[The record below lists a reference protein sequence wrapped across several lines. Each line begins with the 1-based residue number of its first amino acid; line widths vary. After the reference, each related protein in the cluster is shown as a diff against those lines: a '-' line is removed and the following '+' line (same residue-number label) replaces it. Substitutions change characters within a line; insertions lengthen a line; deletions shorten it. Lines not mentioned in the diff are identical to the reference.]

1 MTELV
6 VHAEEASVSR
16 RAVLL
21 GALAVGG
28 TGRAAE
34 PLPVKLDD
42 VLWQDTQRARGI
54 LVGDAAVPPKFYVFF
69 DPNCPYCARLWSTPL
84 PMDLGGKM
92 SNHPAVWVPVAY
104 LKPSSYGR
112 AVAILRGGDAV
123 ALSKNFDGGFD
134 ERTQEGALGPLDP
147 LLSERLIL
155 ELNLKIWKGIAQASP
170 LLVWRMRSAQLPARW
185 MGLPSPRKLESFLR
199 DVAV

>member
-1 MTELV
+1 M
-6 VHAEEASVSR
+6 
-16 RAVLL
+16 LL
-21 GALAVGG
+21 GGLAVSGASG
-28 TGRAAE
+28 AAE
-34 PLPVKLDD
+34 PLPVRLDGAHWED
-42 VLWQDTQRARGI
+42 ALRARGI
-54 LVGDAAVPPKFYVFF
+54 PVGAASTPPRFFVFF
-69 DPNCPYCARLWSTPL
+69 DPNCPFCARLWTSPL
-84 PMDLGGKM
+84 PSDLGGRM

-123 ALSKNFDGGFD
+123 ALSKNFEGGFD
-134 ERTQEGALGPLDP
+134 ERSEEGALAPLDP

-185 MGLPSPRKLESFLR
+185 MGLPSPQKLESFLR

>member
-1 MTELV
+1 MTERV
-6 VHAEEASVSR
+6 VRSEDAPVSR
-16 RAVLL
+16 RALLL
-21 GALAVGG
+21 GALAGCAAGG
-28 TGRAAE
+28 AAE
-34 PLPVKLDD
+34 PLPVRLDEAAW
-42 VLWQDTQRARGI
+42 LDTQRARGI
-54 LVGDAAVPPKFYVFF
+54 LVGGKAVPPKFFVFF

-84 PMDLGGKM
+84 STDLGGKM

-123 ALSKNFDGGFD
+123 ALSENFDGGFD
-134 ERTQEGALGPLDP
+134 ERKEEGALAPLDP
-147 LLSERLIL
+147 FLSERLIL

-185 MGLPSPRKLESFLR
+185 MGLPSPQKLESFLR